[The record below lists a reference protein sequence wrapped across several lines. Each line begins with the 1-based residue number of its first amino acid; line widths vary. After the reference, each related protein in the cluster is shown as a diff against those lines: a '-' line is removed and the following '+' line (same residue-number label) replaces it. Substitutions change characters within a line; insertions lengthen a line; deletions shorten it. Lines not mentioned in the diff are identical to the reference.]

1 MQYSVQSF
9 GGSYANRRLFNLT
22 SKDLKRLATHGS
34 QKHRRNDYD
43 YDEEAEEEEE
53 YDFDLGGRSGGTLGQ
68 RMIGYD
74 VAKDAAGSG
83 SLVSSSGVQSGG
95 SYSQAKENALVRNV
109 NLQKTQSIY
118 GFSVST
124 PGIVRIE
131 RIIDKSDNDVRIPH
145 ESSEN
150 AKMIVVPCP
159 SASFTKGGKSFCA
172 GEDAT
177 RLAQQDEAFKV
188 DVFGFP
194 PLRLSYHKLAG
205 SSGKREAFSVES
217 IAPEGAVVASHSP
230 LDTRSGRKGT
240 QASRHQQ
247 VVLAPSEESGS
258 GNPMVPQIISVPL
271 NITLNTPGSHLY
283 RLDKVTDA
291 CGNSLDFSSL
301 RERYSTSAS
310 QDAASTGETTVK
322 GSLAGK
328 LAHRGKQ
335 NVAALLEQASSQK
348 MVVYPRS
355 QVAFVGCGT
364 GSVSGNGAG
373 GAGQPIKL
381 LRGKKAS
388 LQLVVRTE
396 GQQQNQA
403 LDDGPWEAKVRFEPE
418 AAEPGSSTGGWEKT
432 VKLAGKNERLEIDAP
447 GTYSIV
453 GLTGSHCSGE
463 VLEPSEVRSA
473 EP

>member
-1 MQYSVQSF
+1 
-9 GGSYANRRLFNLT
+9 
-22 SKDLKRLATHGS
+22 
-34 QKHRRNDYD
+34 
-43 YDEEAEEEEE
+43 
-53 YDFDLGGRSGGTLGQ
+53 
-68 RMIGYD
+68 
-74 VAKDAAGSG
+74 
-83 SLVSSSGVQSGG
+83 VQSGG

-159 SASFTKGGKSFCA
+159 SASFTKGGKSAALSPVKSFCA